1 MKLLCGVLSCWWR
14 ESYTNC
20 QRDTWA
26 KPTEG
31 IDIRFFFGRGANRP
45 PKEDE
50 VFLDCADDY
59 KGLPEKVRAMCR
71 WAYENG
77 YDYVFKVDDDTYI
90 VPSRLVTAVPVGHD
104 WVGRYQAPI
113 KGDLYPYGF
122 CSGGA
127 GYWLSRRAVE
137 ILINAQLD
145 DPHFAEDRWVSNTLG
160 KHGIIGQF
168 DSRYRAV
175 LLRSDPRVRSG
186 IGLDTPR
193 AANNY
198 ISVCEFAENAM
209 YEPHKLWT
217 NSQNHLAELR
227 NKLKIK

>member
-1 MKLLCGVLSCWWR
+1 M
-14 ESYTNC
+14 
-20 QRDTWA
+20 
-26 KPTEG
+26 
-31 IDIRFFFGRGANRP
+31 
-45 PKEDE
+45 
-50 VFLDCADDY
+50 
-59 KGLPEKVRAMCR
+59 
-71 WAYENG
+71 
-77 YDYVFKVDDDTYI
+77 
-90 VPSRLVTAVPVGHD
+90 
-104 WVGRYQAPI
+104 
-113 KGDLYPYGF
+113 
-122 CSGGA
+122 
-127 GYWLSRRAVE
+127 
-137 ILINAQLD
+137 
-145 DPHFAEDRWVSNTLG
+145 SNTLG